1 MIPARELLREP
12 GTRNAAALPDGS
24 VKYFE
29 GTLFVMHL
37 GFCDVDVDWV
47 ERVMVRSGLVS
58 GHDKSLN

>member
-1 MIPARELLREP
+1 MREP